1 MTSAELE
8 DRAGYDA
15 DFLGVEVP
23 LPTLAGTPTVELRY
37 THFTVLQHPE
47 RRLAAATAVNVDGA
61 RLIDVERDGD
71 AWRFDPRL
79 PEAQQAGD
87 DVYRDNDLDRGH
99 LVRRRDPGWG
109 DTPAE
114 AGQANRDTFFFTN
127 AAPQHAEFNQSALL
141 WLGLEDYL
149 LQNAAIGARR
159 LSVLTGPL
167 LGADDPPYR
176 GIRIPLEFWKVAAFT
191 TTAGGDLAATAYLL
205 DQSPQLDDLDE
216 AVARAAAAGDPPP
229 LGPYR
234 TFQVPVAEV
243 AARTGLDLGPLPAA
257 DRLPAVMGQAARVP
271 LTDLR
276 DIVW

>member
-1 MTSAELE
+1 MTAAELE
-8 DRAGYDA
+8 DRAGYDPG
-15 DFLGVEVP
+15 FLDIEVP
-23 LPTLAGTPTVELRY
+23 LPTLAGARTVELRY
-37 THFTVLQHPE
+37 THFTVLQHPA
-47 RRLAAATAVNVDGA
+47 RRLAAATAVNVDGV

-71 AWRFDPRL
+71 AWRLDPRL
-79 PEAQQAGD
+79 PADEQTGD

-109 DTPAE
+109 ETLAE
-114 AGQANRDTFFFTN
+114 ARQANRDTFFFTN

-149 LQNAAIGARR
+149 LENAATGPRR
-159 LSVLTGPL
+159 LSVLTGPV

-176 GIRIPLEFWKVAAFT
+176 GIRVPLEFWKVAAFT
-191 TTAGGDLAATAYLL
+191 ATTGGDLAATAYLL
-205 DQSPQLDDLDE
+205 DQSPQLDDLE
-216 AVARAAAAGDPPP
+216 AAAARAAAAGDPPP

-257 DRLPAVMGQAARVP
+257 DGLPAVTGRAARLP